1 MERPSRRCRGLR
13 LFVNSLLLLCLP
25 VGAAEPDGIAGLL
38 RNGDAE
44 GAWEQARALA
54 PARAGEPEF
63 DMLYGLAAVRSGH
76 PEHAVFAFERV
87 VALEPRNHRARVELA
102 RAHYLAGNFT
112 VARTEFERV
121 LAIDPPQRVRENVRT
136 FLDAIERREGSLS
149 TRITG
154 YLELRAGADS
164 NVNSATSDDTL
175 EIPALG
181 TFTLNGASLDRSDE
195 FVEKNAGLSVLHP
208 FTRRHALFAELTYKD
223 RENLET
229 QAYDLRSV
237 TLSAGP
243 MVAFAGGRLRL
254 PLNYQFLYLDNSKY
268 RRLGSVGF
276 DWSRDLDRN
285 DQLQLFG
292 QYGSLR
298 YPDNAARNARLA
310 LGGAGWTHRFHQPDV
325 QVSTSAYFG
334 DEDTR
339 DSIGE
344 HNGKQYLGLRLGSQ
358 WRLAPHHTP
367 YFSLAAQWSEHAA
380 TDPVFARTRR
390 DDFAEARLGWA
401 WTPAD
406 AWLWRVE
413 LAYTRN
419 DSNISLYQ
427 YTRKQ
432 AFAGVTWRFE

>member
-1 MERPSRRCRGLR
+1 MEIAFRRCRGLC
-13 LFVNSLLLLCLP
+13 LLVNCLLLCLP
-25 VGAAEPDGIAGLL
+25 AAAAGSEDIARLL
-38 RNGDAE
+38 RDGDTTA
-44 GAWEQARALA
+44 AWEQARMLA
-54 PARAGEPEF
+54 PERAGEPAF

-87 VALEPRNHRARVELA
+87 VALEPGNHRARVELA
-102 RAHYLAGNFT
+102 RAHYLAGNLNL
-112 VARTEFERV
+112 ASAEFERV
-121 LAIDPPQRVRENVRT
+121 LAINPPQRVRDNVHT
-136 FLDAIERREGSLS
+136 FLDAIERRQASLS
-149 TRITG
+149 TRVTG
-154 YLELRAGADS
+154 YLELRAGTDS

-195 FVEKNAGLSVLHP
+195 FVEKNAGLAVVHP
-208 FTRRHALFAELTYKD
+208 LTRRHALFADLTYKD
-223 RENLET
+223 RENIET

-237 TLSAGP
+237 TLNAGP
-243 MVAFAGGRLRL
+243 MLAVAGGRLRL

-276 DWSRDLDRN
+276 DWTRDLGRR

-310 LGGAGWTHRFHQPDV
+310 LGGAGWSHRFPDPDV
-325 QVSTSAYFG
+325 QLSASAYVG
-334 DEDTR
+334 DEATHDTV
-339 DSIGE
+339 GE
-344 HNGKQYLGLRLGSQ
+344 HNGKQYLGLRLGGQ
-358 WRLAPHHTP
+358 WTLTPHHSP
-367 YFSLAAQWSEHAA
+367 YFSLAAQWSEHDAR
-380 TDPVFARTRR
+380 DPVFARTRE
-390 DDFAEARLGWA
+390 DEFAEARLGWA

-406 AWLWRVE
+406 AWLWRIE

-427 YTRKQ
+427 YTRRQ
-432 AFAGVTWRFE
+432 AFAGVTWRFD

>member
-1 MERPSRRCRGLR
+1 MVRSSRRCRGLR
-13 LFVNSLLLLCLP
+13 LLLSCLLLCLP
-25 VGAAEPDGIAGLL
+25 AAAVGSEDIARLL
-38 RNGDAE
+38 RNGEAAA
-44 GAWEQARALA
+44 AWEQARALA
-54 PARAGEPEF
+54 PERAGEPAF
-63 DMLYGLAAVRSGH
+63 DMLYGLAAIRSGH
-76 PEHAVFAFERV
+76 PQHALFAFERV
-87 VALEPRNHRARVELA
+87 VMLQPDNHRVRIELA
-102 RAHYLAGNFT
+102 RAHYQAGNLT
-112 VARTEFERV
+112 LARAEFERV
-121 LAIDPPQRVRENVRT
+121 LAINPPQRVQDNVQK
-136 FLDAIERREGSLS
+136 FLDAIERREASLS

-154 YLELRAGADS
+154 YLELRAGTDS

-195 FVEKNAGLSVLHP
+195 FVEKNAGLSVVHP

-223 RENLET
+223 RENIET

-237 TLSAGP
+237 NLSGGP
-243 MVAFAGGRLRL
+243 LLAFAGGRLRL
-254 PLNYQFLYLDNSKY
+254 PLTYQFLYLDNSKY

-276 DWSRDLDRN
+276 DWRRDLGRQ

-298 YPDNAARNARLA
+298 YPDNPARNARLA
-310 LGGAGWTHRFHQPDV
+310 LAGAGWTHRFRQPDV
-325 QVSTSAYFG
+325 QLSASTYFG
-334 DEDTR
+334 DEASN
-339 DSIGE
+339 DSVGE
-344 HNGKQYLGLRLGSQ
+344 HNGKQYLGLRLGGQ
-358 WRLAPHHTP
+358 WSFAPQHSP

-380 TDPVFARTRR
+380 MDPVFARTRE
-390 DDFAEARLGWA
+390 DEFAEARLGWA
-401 WTPAD
+401 WTPAE
-406 AWLWRVE
+406 AWLWRLE